1 MIWALE
7 QLSKFIDIVL
17 GWVERLF
24 EWRPS
29 PKRRTYEGEVPLFD
43 LNAPFG
49 TRDFAIISANYE
61 GKNFFK
67 YRSALLEMQESLYG
81 TNGKRPLRENEKE
94 LLYIC
99 RRVETWGEY
108 SKIVDAFFEN
118 KTMKEC
124 RLIFCQY
131 EYNYLERD
139 EFVNILTFMLTYP
152 NSFTERQK
160 IFFATIDYNFKEKR
174 VYIQEEG
181 GLYTRLKNVQDKWL
195 ILILLRRY
203 QAENQE
209 WYNYI
214 RTVDVS
220 TQELMTRA
228 RASFLE
234 ERRRPQPE
242 EVPRVVRPIVN
253 KNDVILED
261 IVKRLDRIEKVIGLK
276 KVVENNK
283 ENGEIILD

>member
-7 QLSKFIDIVL
+7 QLSKFIDIVW

-29 PKRRTYEGEVPLFD
+29 PKRRTYEGRVDFFD
-43 LNAPFG
+43 LDAPFG
-49 TRDFAIISANYE
+49 TRDFKIISENYE
-61 GKNFFK
+61 GKNFFE
-67 YRSALLEMQESLYG
+67 YRRALLEMQETFYR
-81 TNGKRPLRENEKE
+81 TNGREALKEDEKE

-99 RRVETWGEY
+99 RRVEKWSNC
-108 SKIVDAFFEN
+108 SKIIDAFFEN

-124 RLIFCQY
+124 RLLFCQY

-174 VYIQEEG
+174 VYIPEEE
-181 GLYTRLKNVQDKWL
+181 GLYTQLKNVQDKWL

-228 RASFLE
+228 RANFLE
-234 ERRRPQPE
+234 ERRRPQIE
-242 EVPRVVRPIVN
+242 ESPQVVRTVVN
-253 KNDVILED
+253 KNDMILED
-261 IVKRLDRIEKVIGLK
+261 VVKRLDRIEKVIGLK
-276 KVVENNK
+276 KAVENNK

>member
-7 QLSKFIDIVL
+7 QLSKFIDIVWE
-17 GWVERLF
+17 WVERLF
-24 EWRPS
+24 NWRPC
-29 PKRRTYEGEVPLFD
+29 PKQRTYEGDAPLFD
-43 LNAPFG
+43 ISAPFG

-67 YRSALLEMQESLYG
+67 CRSALLEMQESLYG
-81 TNGKRPLRENEKE
+81 INGKRPLRKNEKE
-94 LLYIC
+94 LLYMC
-99 RRVETWGEY
+99 RRVETWNDYG
-108 SKIVDAFFEN
+108 KIVDAFFEN

-124 RLIFCQY
+124 RLLFCQY

-152 NSFTERQK
+152 DSFTERQK

-174 VYIQEEG
+174 V
-181 GLYTRLKNVQDKWL
+181 YTRLKNVQDKWL

-228 RASFLE
+228 RANFLE
-234 ERRRPQPE
+234 ERRRPQIE
-242 EVPRVVRPIVN
+242 ESPQVVRTVVN
-253 KNDVILED
+253 KNDMILED
-261 IVKRLDRIEKVIGLK
+261 VVKRLDRIEKVIGLK
-276 KVVENNK
+276 KAVENSK

>member
-7 QLSKFIDIVL
+7 QLSKFIDIVW

-29 PKRRTYEGEVPLFD
+29 PKRRTYEGRVDFFD
-43 LNAPFG
+43 LDAPFG
-49 TRDFAIISANYE
+49 TRDFKIISENYE
-61 GKNFFK
+61 GKNFFE
-67 YRSALLEMQESLYG
+67 YRRALLEMQETFYR
-81 TNGKRPLRENEKE
+81 TNGREALKEDEKE

-99 RRVETWGEY
+99 RRVEKWSDC
-108 SKIVDAFFEN
+108 SKIIDAFFEN

-124 RLIFCQY
+124 RLLFCQY

-174 VYIQEEG
+174 VYIPEEG
-181 GLYTRLKNVQDKWL
+181 GLYTQLKNVQDKWL

-228 RASFLE
+228 RVDFLE
-234 ERRRPQPE
+234 ERRRAQIEESPQI
-242 EVPRVVRPIVN
+242 VRSVVN

-261 IVKRLDRIEKVIGLK
+261 IVKRLDRIEKIIGLK
-276 KVVENNK
+276 KAVENNK

>member
-7 QLSKFIDIVL
+7 QLSKFIDIVW
-17 GWVERLF
+17 GWVERF
-24 EWRPS
+24 FNWRPC
-29 PKRRTYEGEVPLFD
+29 PKQRTYEGDVPLFD
-43 LNAPFG
+43 MSAPFG
-49 TRDFAIISANYE
+49 TRDFGIISGNYE
-61 GKNFFK
+61 GKNFFE
-67 YRSALLEMQESLYG
+67 YRRALLEMQESLYG
-81 TNGKRPLRENEKE
+81 KRPLRKNEKE

-99 RRVETWGEY
+99 RRVETWNDCG
-108 SKIVDAFFEN
+108 KIVDAFFEN

-124 RLIFCQY
+124 RLLFCQY

-139 EFVNILTFMLTYP
+139 EFVNILTFMLTHP

-174 VYIQEEG
+174 VYIPEEE
-181 GLYTRLKNVQDKWL
+181 GLYTQLKNVQDKWL

-228 RASFLE
+228 RANFLE
-234 ERRRPQPE
+234 ERRRPQIE
-242 EVPRVVRPIVN
+242 ESPQVVRTVVN
-253 KNDVILED
+253 KNDMILED

>member
-1 MIWALE
+1 
-7 QLSKFIDIVL
+7 
-17 GWVERLF
+17 
-24 EWRPS
+24 
-29 PKRRTYEGEVPLFD
+29 
-43 LNAPFG
+43 
-49 TRDFAIISANYE
+49 
-61 GKNFFK
+61 
-67 YRSALLEMQESLYG
+67 MQESLYG
-81 TNGKRPLRENEKE
+81 ANGKRPLRENEKE

-99 RRVETWGEY
+99 RRVETWSDY

-124 RLIFCQY
+124 RLLFCKY

-174 VYIQEEG
+174 IYIQEEG

-228 RASFLE
+228 RADFLE
-234 ERRRPQPE
+234 ERRRSQPE
-242 EVPRVVRPIVN
+242 EVPQVVRPIVN

-261 IVKRLDRIEKVIGLK
+261 IMKRLDKIEKVIGLK
-276 KVVENNK
+276 KLVENNEK
-283 ENGEIILD
+283 NGEIILD